1 MHFSSISASLSR
13 NDYAD
18 ASRFSDNTFTDCALY
33 LVHPATHKK
42 LELAEKYGRLKK
54 AGKLEKF
61 LAKKRRKNAS
71 RDRKDLPA
79 RF

>member
-1 MHFSSISASLSR
+1 MLVDLVI
-13 NDYAD
+13 
-18 ASRFSDNTFTDCALY
+18 NTFTDHALSS
-33 LVHPATHKK
+33 VHPMPATHKK
-42 LELAEKYGRLKK
+42 LELAVKYGKLKK
-54 AGKLEKF
+54 TGKIEKF